1 MFKKVWVE
9 LGRLV
14 GGHSDISSNSCI
26 KFSKLKKNVRL
37 KFKTRNQNTYRGK
50 QRDINLGS
58 NFLNMTLKSQ
68 AIKAKIDKQHLQQ
81 MKRHHARKNTEQ
93 RDSRQ
98 GKTKGLKITHPTRV

>member
-9 LGRLV
+9 LGRSV
-14 GGHSDISSNSCI
+14 GGHSDTSSNSCT

-37 KFKTRNQNTYRGK
+37 KPKTRNRNTSRGK
-50 QRDINLGS
+50 QHDINLGS

-81 MKRHHARKNTEQ
+81 MKRHRARKNTVRRIETADRAKQ
-93 RDSRQ
+93 R
-98 GKTKGLKITHPTRV
+98 V